1 MKEDFIHYLWKY
13 KKFNFTNLK
22 TSDGDD
28 LTILNSGDYLQK
40 EGPDFFNA
48 QIIIANQKWAGN
60 IEIHVKS
67 SDWYLHQH
75 EKDTNYNNVILHV
88 VWIHDAPVFRKGNS
102 EIPVLEIKNYVS
114 SDIQHIYQEL
124 SALKSWIYCENQLKN
139 IDSFVFANW
148 QERLFLERLEEKAMP
163 IQAMLNETQ
172 QDWEAVLFCM
182 LAKNFGLNTN
192 GDVFYKIAKSLTFSL
207 IQKESLEV
215 IYLEALLFGQANM
228 IPDHVEDTYPKE
240 LKSWYDY
247 LAIKYKLNKPAQEN
261 IQFFQHRPDNF
272 PTIRLAQLAML
283 YHLQRNLFSKII
295 TAKNLTELYSIFEL
309 SVNGYWKTH
318 YNFDKASP
326 KKDKSL
332 SKEFINLLIINTV
345 IPVKFAYAQNQGKE
359 SAEIL
364 IDLLATI
371 PAEKNNIIEKFST
384 FGIKSKN
391 AFQTQAL
398 LQLKNNYCNS
408 KKCLNCAIGLD
419 LLKIKND

>member
-1 MKEDFIHYLWKY
+1 MKEDFIHYIWKY
-13 KKFNFTNLK
+13 KKFNFSNSKTTN
-22 TSDGDD
+22 GEE

-48 QIIIANQKWAGN
+48 QIIIADQKWAGN

-67 SDWYLHQH
+67 SDWYLHHH
-75 EKDTNYNNVILHV
+75 EKDVNYNNVILHV
-88 VWIHDAPVFRKGNS
+88 VWNHDTPIFRKDNS
-102 EIPVLEIKNYVS
+102 EIPVFEIKNYVS
-114 SDIQHIYQEL
+114 QDVQHTYREL
-124 SALKSWIYCENQLKN
+124 STKKSWIYCENQIKN
-139 IDSFVFANW
+139 INSFVLSNW
-148 QERLFLERLEEKAMP
+148 QERLFLERLEEKSRP
-163 IQAMLNETQ
+163 IQELLIETQ
-172 QDWEAVLFCM
+172 QDWEAVLFYL

-192 GDVFYKIAKSLTFSL
+192 GDAFYKIAKSLTFSL

-215 IYLEALLFGQANM
+215 IYIEALLFGQANLM
-228 IPDHVEDTYPKE
+228 PDDVEDNYPKE
-240 LKSWYDY
+240 LKAWYDY
-247 LAIKYKLNKPAQEN
+247 LAVKYKLNKPTLEN

-295 TAKNLTELYSIFEL
+295 SAKNLTEIQSLFEL

-318 YNFDKASP
+318 YNFDKPSP
-326 KKDKSL
+326 KKAKSL
-332 SKEFINLLIINTV
+332 SKEFINLLIINTI
-345 IPVKFAYAQNQGKE
+345 IPIKFAYAQNQGKE

-371 PAEKNNIIEKFST
+371 PAEKNNIIEKFSI

-391 AFQTQAL
+391 AFETQAL

>member
-1 MKEDFIHYLWKY
+1 MKEDFIHYIWKY
-13 KKFNFTNLK
+13 KKFNFSNIK
-22 TSDGDD
+22 TSDGEE
-28 LTILNSGDYLQK
+28 LIILNSGDYLQK

-48 QIIIANQKWAGN
+48 QIIIADQKWAGN

-67 SDWYLHQH
+67 SDWYLHHH
-75 EKDTNYNNVILHV
+75 EKDINYNNVILHV
-88 VWIHDAPVFRKGNS
+88 VWNHDTPIYRKDNS
-102 EIPVLEIKNYVS
+102 EIPVFEIKNYVS
-114 SDIQHIYQEL
+114 QDVQHTYKEL
-124 SALKSWIYCENQLKN
+124 STKKSWIYCENQIKN
-139 IDSFVFANW
+139 IDSFVLANW
-148 QERLFLERLEEKAMP
+148 QERLFLERLEEKAKP
-163 IQAMLNETQ
+163 IQELLTETH
-172 QDWEAVLFCM
+172 QDWEAVLFYL

-192 GDVFYKIAKSLTFSL
+192 GDAFYKIAKSLTFSL

-215 IYLEALLFGQANM
+215 IYLEALLFGQANL
-228 IPDHVEDTYPKE
+228 IPDDVEDNYPKE
-240 LKSWYDY
+240 LKDWYDY
-247 LAIKYKLNKPAQEN
+247 LTIKYKLNKPTLEN
-261 IQFFQHRPDNF
+261 IQFFQLRPDNF
-272 PTIRLAQLAML
+272 PTIRLAQLSML

-295 TAKNLTELYSIFEL
+295 STKNLTEIQSLFDL

-318 YNFDKASP
+318 YNFDKPSP
-326 KKDKSL
+326 KKGKSL
-332 SKEFINLLIINTV
+332 SREFINLLIINTI
-345 IPVKFAYAQNQGKE
+345 IPIKFAYAQNQGKE

-371 PAEKNNIIEKFST
+371 PAEKNNIIEKFSI

>member
-1 MKEDFIHYLWKY
+1 MKEDFIHYIWKY
-13 KKFNFTNLK
+13 KKFSFSNIK
-22 TSDGDD
+22 TSDGEE

-48 QIIIANQKWAGN
+48 QIIIADQKWAGN

-67 SDWYLHQH
+67 SDWYLHRH
-75 EKDTNYNNVILHV
+75 EKDANYNNVILHV
-88 VWIHDAPVFRKGNS
+88 VWIHDAPVFRKDNS
-102 EIPVLEIKNYVS
+102 EIPVFEIKNYVS
-114 SDIQHIYQEL
+114 QDVQHTYKEL
-124 SALKSWIYCENQLKN
+124 STKKSWIYCENQIKN
-139 IDSFVFANW
+139 IDSFVLANW
-148 QERLFLERLEEKAMP
+148 QERLFLERLEEKAKP
-163 IQAMLNETQ
+163 IQELLTETH
-172 QDWEAVLFCM
+172 QDWEAVLFYL

-192 GDVFYKIAKSLTFSL
+192 GDAFYKIAKSLTFSL

-215 IYLEALLFGQANM
+215 IYLEALLFGQANL
-228 IPDHVEDTYPKE
+228 IPADVEDNYPKE
-240 LKSWYDY
+240 LKDWYDY
-247 LAIKYKLNKPAQEN
+247 LAIKYKLNKPTLEN

-295 TAKNLTELYSIFEL
+295 STKNLTEIQSLFDL

-318 YNFDKASP
+318 YNFDKPSP
-326 KKDKSL
+326 KNGKSL
-332 SKEFINLLIINTV
+332 SREFINLLIINTI
-345 IPVKFAYAQNQGKE
+345 IPIKFAYSQNQGKE

-371 PAEKNNIIEKFST
+371 PAEKNNIIEKFSI

>member
-1 MKEDFIHYLWKY
+1 MKEDFIHYIWKY
-13 KKFNFTNLK
+13 KKFSFSNIK
-22 TSDGDD
+22 TSDGEE

-48 QIIIANQKWAGN
+48 QIIIADQKWAGN

-67 SDWYLHQH
+67 SDWYLHRH
-75 EKDTNYNNVILHV
+75 EKDANYNNVILHV
-88 VWIHDAPVFRKGNS
+88 VWIHDAPVFRKDNS
-102 EIPVLEIKNYVS
+102 EIPVFEIKNYVS
-114 SDIQHIYQEL
+114 QDVQHTYKEL
-124 SALKSWIYCENQLKN
+124 STKKSWIYCENQIKN
-139 IDSFVFANW
+139 IDSFVLANW
-148 QERLFLERLEEKAMP
+148 QERLFLERLEEKAKP
-163 IQAMLNETQ
+163 IQELLTETH
-172 QDWEAVLFCM
+172 QDWEAVLFYL

-192 GDVFYKIAKSLTFSL
+192 GDAFYKIAKSLTFSL

-215 IYLEALLFGQANM
+215 IYLEALLFGQANL
-228 IPDHVEDTYPKE
+228 IPADVEDNYPKE
-240 LKSWYDY
+240 LKDWYDY
-247 LAIKYKLNKPAQEN
+247 LAIKYKLNKPTLEN

-295 TAKNLTELYSIFEL
+295 STKNLTEIQSLFDL

-318 YNFDKASP
+318 YNFDKPSP
-326 KKDKSL
+326 KKGKSL
-332 SKEFINLLIINTV
+332 SREFINLLIINTI
-345 IPVKFAYAQNQGKE
+345 IPIKFAYAQNQGKE
-359 SAEIL
+359 SVEIL

-371 PAEKNNIIEKFST
+371 PAEKNNIIEKFSI

>member
-1 MKEDFIHYLWKY
+1 MKEDFIHYIWKY
-13 KKFNFTNLK
+13 KKFSFSNIK
-22 TSDGDD
+22 TSDGEE

-48 QIIIANQKWAGN
+48 QIIIADQKWAGN

-67 SDWYLHQH
+67 SDWYLHHH
-75 EKDTNYNNVILHV
+75 EKDINYNNVILHV
-88 VWIHDAPVFRKGNS
+88 VWNHDTPIYRKDNS
-102 EIPVLEIKNYVS
+102 EIPVFEIKNYVS
-114 SDIQHIYQEL
+114 QDVQHTYKEL
-124 SALKSWIYCENQLKN
+124 STKKSWIYCENQIKN
-139 IDSFVFANW
+139 SDPFVLANW
-148 QERLFLERLEEKAMP
+148 QERLFLERLEEKAKP
-163 IQAMLNETQ
+163 IQELLIETH
-172 QDWEAVLFCM
+172 QDWEAVLFYL

-215 IYLEALLFGQANM
+215 IYLEALLFGQANL
-228 IPDHVEDTYPKE
+228 IPDDVEDNYPKE
-240 LKSWYDY
+240 LKDWYDY
-247 LAIKYKLNKPAQEN
+247 LAIKYKLYKPTLEN

-295 TAKNLTELYSIFEL
+295 SAKNLTEIQSLFDL

-318 YNFDKASP
+318 YNFDKPSP
-326 KKDKSL
+326 KKGKSL
-332 SKEFINLLIINTV
+332 SREFINLLIINTI
-345 IPVKFAYAQNQGKE
+345 IPIKFAYAQNQGKE

>member
-1 MKEDFIHYLWKY
+1 MKEDFIHYIWKY
-13 KKFNFTNLK
+13 KKFNFSNIK
-22 TSDGDD
+22 TSDGEE
-28 LTILNSGDYLQK
+28 LIILNSGDYLQK

-48 QIIIANQKWAGN
+48 QIIIADQKWAGN

-67 SDWYLHQH
+67 SDWYLHHH
-75 EKDTNYNNVILHV
+75 EKDINYNNVILHV
-88 VWIHDAPVFRKGNS
+88 VWNHDTPIYRKDNS
-102 EIPVLEIKNYVS
+102 EIPVFEIKNYVS
-114 SDIQHIYQEL
+114 QDVQLTYKEL
-124 SALKSWIYCENQLKN
+124 STKKSWIYCENQIKN
-139 IDSFVFANW
+139 IDSFVLDNW
-148 QERLFLERLEEKAMP
+148 QERLFLERLEEKAKP
-163 IQAMLNETQ
+163 IQELLTETH
-172 QDWEAVLFCM
+172 QDWEAVLFYL

-192 GDVFYKIAKSLTFSL
+192 GDAFYKIAKSLTFSL

-215 IYLEALLFGQANM
+215 IYLEALLFGQANL
-228 IPDHVEDTYPKE
+228 IPDDVEDNYPKE
-240 LKSWYDY
+240 LKDWYDY
-247 LAIKYKLNKPAQEN
+247 LAIKYKLNKPTLEN
-261 IQFFQHRPDNF
+261 IHFFQHRPDNF

-295 TAKNLTELYSIFEL
+295 STKNLTEIQSLFDL

-318 YNFDKASP
+318 YNFDKPSP
-326 KKDKSL
+326 KKGKSL
-332 SKEFINLLIINTV
+332 SREFINLLIINTI
-345 IPVKFAYAQNQGKE
+345 IPIKFAYAQNQGKE

-371 PAEKNNIIEKFST
+371 PAEKNNIIEKFSI

>member
-1 MKEDFIHYLWKY
+1 MKEDFIHYIWKY
-13 KKFNFTNLK
+13 KKFNFSNIK
-22 TSDGDD
+22 TSDGEE
-28 LTILNSGDYLQK
+28 LIILNSGDYLQK

-48 QIIIANQKWAGN
+48 QIIIADQKWAGN

-67 SDWYLHQH
+67 SDWYLHHH
-75 EKDTNYNNVILHV
+75 EKDINYNNVILHV
-88 VWIHDAPVFRKGNS
+88 VWNHDTPIYRKDNS
-102 EIPVLEIKNYVS
+102 EIPVFEIKNYVS
-114 SDIQHIYQEL
+114 QDVQLTYKEL
-124 SALKSWIYCENQLKN
+124 STKKSWIYCENQIKN
-139 IDSFVFANW
+139 IDSFVLDNW
-148 QERLFLERLEEKAMP
+148 QERLFLERLEEKAKP
-163 IQAMLNETQ
+163 IQELLTETH
-172 QDWEAVLFCM
+172 QDWEAVLFYL

-192 GDVFYKIAKSLTFSL
+192 GDAFYKIAKSLTFSL

-215 IYLEALLFGQANM
+215 IYLEALLFGQANL
-228 IPDHVEDTYPKE
+228 IPDDVEDNYPKE
-240 LKSWYDY
+240 LKDWYDY
-247 LAIKYKLNKPAQEN
+247 LAIKYKLNKPTLEN

-295 TAKNLTELYSIFEL
+295 STKNLTEIQSLFDL

-318 YNFDKASP
+318 YNFDKPSP
-326 KKDKSL
+326 KKGKSL
-332 SKEFINLLIINTV
+332 SREFINLLIINTI
-345 IPVKFAYAQNQGKE
+345 IPIKFAYAQNQGKE

-371 PAEKNNIIEKFST
+371 PAEKNNIIEKFSI

>member
-1 MKEDFIHYLWKY
+1 MKEDFIHYIWKY
-13 KKFNFTNLK
+13 KKFSFSNIK
-22 TSDGDD
+22 TSDGEE

-48 QIIIANQKWAGN
+48 QIIIADQKWAGN

-67 SDWYLHQH
+67 SDWYLHRH
-75 EKDTNYNNVILHV
+75 EKDANYNNVILHV
-88 VWIHDAPVFRKGNS
+88 VWIHDAPVFRKDNS
-102 EIPVLEIKNYVS
+102 EIPVFEIKNYVS
-114 SDIQHIYQEL
+114 QDVQHTYKEL
-124 SALKSWIYCENQLKN
+124 STKKSWIYCENQIKN
-139 IDSFVFANW
+139 IDSFVLANW
-148 QERLFLERLEEKAMP
+148 QERLFLERLEEKAKP
-163 IQAMLNETQ
+163 IQELLTETH
-172 QDWEAVLFCM
+172 QDWEAVLFYL

-192 GDVFYKIAKSLTFSL
+192 GDAFYKIAKSLTFSL

-215 IYLEALLFGQANM
+215 IYLEALLFGQANL
-228 IPDHVEDTYPKE
+228 IPADVEDNYPKE
-240 LKSWYDY
+240 LKDWYDY
-247 LAIKYKLNKPAQEN
+247 LAIKYKLNKPTLEN

-295 TAKNLTELYSIFEL
+295 STKNLTEIQSLFDL

-318 YNFDKASP
+318 YNFDKPSP
-326 KKDKSL
+326 KKGKSL
-332 SKEFINLLIINTV
+332 SREFINLLIINTI
-345 IPVKFAYAQNQGKE
+345 IPIKFAYSQNQGKE

-371 PAEKNNIIEKFST
+371 PAEKNNIIEKFSI

>member
-1 MKEDFIHYLWKY
+1 MKEDFIHYIWKY
-13 KKFNFTNLK
+13 KKFNFSNIK
-22 TSDGDD
+22 TSDGEE

-48 QIIIANQKWAGN
+48 QIIIADQKWAGN

-67 SDWYLHQH
+67 SDWYLHHH
-75 EKDTNYNNVILHV
+75 EKDINYNNVILHV
-88 VWIHDAPVFRKGNS
+88 VWNHDTPIYRKDNS
-102 EIPVLEIKNYVS
+102 EIPVFEIKNYVS
-114 SDIQHIYQEL
+114 QDVQHTYKEL
-124 SALKSWIYCENQLKN
+124 STKKSWIYCENQIKN
-139 IDSFVFANW
+139 IDSFVLANW
-148 QERLFLERLEEKAMP
+148 QERLFLERLEEKAKP
-163 IQAMLNETQ
+163 IQELLIETH
-172 QDWEAVLFCM
+172 QDWEAVLFYL

-192 GDVFYKIAKSLTFSL
+192 GDAFYKISKSLTFSL

-215 IYLEALLFGQANM
+215 IYLEALLFGQANL
-228 IPDHVEDTYPKE
+228 IPDDVEDNYPKE
-240 LKSWYDY
+240 LKDWYDY
-247 LAIKYKLNKPAQEN
+247 LAIKYKLNKPTLEN

-295 TAKNLTELYSIFEL
+295 FAKNLTEIQSLFDL

-318 YNFDKASP
+318 YNFDKPSP
-326 KKDKSL
+326 KKGKSL
-332 SKEFINLLIINTV
+332 SREFINLLIINTI
-345 IPVKFAYAQNQGKE
+345 IPIKFAYAQNQGKE

-408 KKCLNCAIGLD
+408 KKCLHCAIGLD

>member
-1 MKEDFIHYLWKY
+1 MKEDFIHYIWKY
-13 KKFNFTNLK
+13 KKFSFSNIK
-22 TSDGDD
+22 TSDGEE

-48 QIIIANQKWAGN
+48 QIIIADQKWAGN

-67 SDWYLHQH
+67 SDWYLHRH
-75 EKDTNYNNVILHV
+75 EKDANYNNVILHV
-88 VWIHDAPVFRKGNS
+88 VWIHDAPVFRKDNS
-102 EIPVLEIKNYVS
+102 EIPVFEIKNYVS
-114 SDIQHIYQEL
+114 QDVQHTYKEL
-124 SALKSWIYCENQLKN
+124 STKKSWIYCENQIKN
-139 IDSFVFANW
+139 IDSFVLANW
-148 QERLFLERLEEKAMP
+148 QERLFLERLEEKAKP
-163 IQAMLNETQ
+163 IQELLTETH
-172 QDWEAVLFCM
+172 QDWEAVLFYL

-192 GDVFYKIAKSLTFSL
+192 GDAFYKIAKSLTFSL

-215 IYLEALLFGQANM
+215 IYLEALLFGQANL
-228 IPDHVEDTYPKE
+228 IPADVEDNYPKE
-240 LKSWYDY
+240 LKDWYDY
-247 LAIKYKLNKPAQEN
+247 LAIKYKLNKPTLEN

-295 TAKNLTELYSIFEL
+295 STKNLTEIQSLFDL

-318 YNFDKASP
+318 YNFDKPSP
-326 KKDKSL
+326 KKGKSL
-332 SKEFINLLIINTV
+332 SREFINLLIINTI
-345 IPVKFAYAQNQGKE
+345 IPIKFAYAQNQGKE

-371 PAEKNNIIEKFST
+371 PAEKNNIIEKFSI

>member
-1 MKEDFIHYLWKY
+1 
-13 KKFNFTNLK
+13 
-22 TSDGDD
+22 
-28 LTILNSGDYLQK
+28 
-40 EGPDFFNA
+40 
-48 QIIIANQKWAGN
+48 
-60 IEIHVKS
+60 
-67 SDWYLHQH
+67 
-75 EKDTNYNNVILHV
+75 
-88 VWIHDAPVFRKGNS
+88 
-102 EIPVLEIKNYVS
+102 
-114 SDIQHIYQEL
+114 
-124 SALKSWIYCENQLKN
+124 
-139 IDSFVFANW
+139 
-148 QERLFLERLEEKAMP
+148 
-163 IQAMLNETQ
+163 
-172 QDWEAVLFCM
+172 
-182 LAKNFGLNTN
+182 
-192 GDVFYKIAKSLTFSL
+192 
-207 IQKESLEV
+207 
-215 IYLEALLFGQANM
+215 
-228 IPDHVEDTYPKE
+228 
-240 LKSWYDY
+240 

>member
-1 MKEDFIHYLWKY
+1 MKEDFIHYIWKY
-13 KKFNFTNLK
+13 KKFSFSNIK
-22 TSDGDD
+22 TSNGEE

-48 QIIIANQKWAGN
+48 QIIIADQKWAGN

-67 SDWYLHQH
+67 SDWYLHHH
-75 EKDTNYNNVILHV
+75 EKDINYNNVILHV
-88 VWIHDAPVFRKGNS
+88 VWNHDTPIYRKDNS
-102 EIPVLEIKNYVS
+102 EIPVFEIKNYVS
-114 SDIQHIYQEL
+114 QDVQHTYKEL
-124 SALKSWIYCENQLKN
+124 STKKSWIYCENQIKN
-139 IDSFVFANW
+139 SDPFVLANW
-148 QERLFLERLEEKAMP
+148 QERLFLERLEEKAKP
-163 IQAMLNETQ
+163 IQELLIETH
-172 QDWEAVLFCM
+172 QDWEAVLFYL

-192 GDVFYKIAKSLTFSL
+192 GDAFYKIAKSLTFSL

-215 IYLEALLFGQANM
+215 IYLEALLFGQANL
-228 IPDHVEDTYPKE
+228 IPDDVEDNYPKE
-240 LKSWYDY
+240 LKDWYDY
-247 LAIKYKLNKPAQEN
+247 LAIKYKLNKPTLEN

-295 TAKNLTELYSIFEL
+295 SAKNLTEIQSLFDL

-318 YNFDKASP
+318 YNFDKPSP
-326 KKDKSL
+326 KKGKSL
-332 SKEFINLLIINTV
+332 SKEFINLLIINTI
-345 IPVKFAYAQNQGKE
+345 IPIKFAYAQNQGKE

-419 LLKIKND
+419 LLKIKYD

>member
-1 MKEDFIHYLWKY
+1 MKEDFIHYIWKY
-13 KKFNFTNLK
+13 KKFSFSNIK
-22 TSDGDD
+22 TSDGEE

-48 QIIIANQKWAGN
+48 QIIIADQKWAGN

-67 SDWYLHQH
+67 SDWYLHHH
-75 EKDTNYNNVILHV
+75 EKDINYNNVILHV
-88 VWIHDAPVFRKGNS
+88 VWNHDTPIYRKDNS
-102 EIPVLEIKNYVS
+102 EIPVFEIKNYVS
-114 SDIQHIYQEL
+114 QDVQHTYKEL
-124 SALKSWIYCENQLKN
+124 STKKSWIYCENQIKN
-139 IDSFVFANW
+139 SDPFVLANW
-148 QERLFLERLEEKAMP
+148 QERLFLERLEEKAKP
-163 IQAMLNETQ
+163 IQELLIETH
-172 QDWEAVLFCM
+172 QDWEAVLFY
-182 LAKNFGLNTN
+182 LSAKNFGLNTN
-192 GDVFYKIAKSLTFSL
+192 GDAFYKIAKSLTFSL

-215 IYLEALLFGQANM
+215 IYLEALLFGQANL
-228 IPDHVEDTYPKE
+228 IPDDVEDNYPKD
-240 LKSWYDY
+240 LKDWYDY
-247 LAIKYKLNKPAQEN
+247 LAFKYKLNKPTLEN

-295 TAKNLTELYSIFEL
+295 SAKNLTEMQSLFDL

-318 YNFDKASP
+318 YNFDKPSP
-326 KKDKSL
+326 KKGKSL
-332 SKEFINLLIINTV
+332 SREFINLLIINTI
-345 IPVKFAYAQNQGKE
+345 IPIKFAYAQNQGKE
-359 SAEIL
+359 SAVIL

-371 PAEKNNIIEKFST
+371 PAEKNNIIEKFSI